1 MSGRGGGS
9 GIAGLVGFLLALA
22 LVAVLGAFAFAFGVF
37 PPQAGGPGV
46 AATSSP
52 GVQQTTGPLAS
63 ASAEP
68 SIPATLEPSPS
79 GPPLFT
85 LPPPSPGG
93 TYVVQPGDS
102 LFTIA
107 EHFGIPMQAII
118 DANNIENPD
127 HIEAGQVLIIPIL
140 VPATAGADSYIVQP
154 GDTVTS
160 IAVAFGVD
168 ATDLADFNNIAN
180 WDDIKVGDRLYIPGP
195 GWTPRP
201 LEQ

>member
-1 MSGRGGGS
+1 MS
-9 GIAGLVGFLLALA
+9 GLVGFLLALA

-37 PPQAGGPGV
+37 PQQAGGPGV

-68 SIPATLEPSPS
+68 SLPATLEPSPS
-79 GPPLFT
+79 SPPLFT

-93 TYVVQPGDS
+93 THVVQPGEA

-107 EHFGIPMQAII
+107 EMYGVTIQAIVE
-118 DANNIENPD
+118 ANNIENPD
-127 HIEAGQVLIIPIL
+127 HIEAGQVLIIPIP
-140 VPATAGADSYIVQP
+140 VPATAGADSYIVQA

-168 ATDLADFNNIAN
+168 PTDLADFNNIAD

-201 LEQ
+201 VEE

>member
-22 LVAVLGAFAFAFGVF
+22 LVAVIGALAFAFGVF
-37 PPQAGGPGV
+37 PPQVAGPGV

-52 GVQQTTGPLAS
+52 GAQRTSGLL

-68 SIPATLEPSPS
+68 SIAATLAPSPS
-79 GPPLFT
+79 SAPLFT

-107 EHFGIPMQAII
+107 EHFGIPMQSII

-127 HIEAGQVLIIPIL
+127 YIEVGQVLII
-140 VPATAGADSYIVQP
+140 
-154 GDTVTS
+154 
-160 IAVAFGVD
+160 
-168 ATDLADFNNIAN
+168 
-180 WDDIKVGDRLYIPGP
+180 
-195 GWTPRP
+195 
-201 LEQ
+201 